1 MKSGDTMRPKTIFH
15 IDMNAFFASCE
26 QARDPRLK
34 QVPLIV
40 GGDPKTRRGIVLAA
54 SYDAKAYGV
63 KTTMLIHEAMRLC
76 PSGKVIVATH
86 ALYVEKSKKV
96 MAIFDEFTPLKQ
108 QVSIDEAFL
117 DMTGTEHLFGEPK
130 VAAKRIQ
137 EEILNQLDLPCSVGI
152 ANNKLLAK
160 MASEYKKPM
169 GITTLFENDFREKV
183 WPLEVGELYGI
194 GRKTVPKLKSIGIKT
209 IGDLANAKV
218 EVLVEA
224 FGYKSGMYMHES
236 ANGIGTDVVDGSMEP
251 PKSIGN
257 EMTYSIDIKKME
269 QIQEEILLLSDR
281 VGYRLRRKMLSGKTI
296 TVKLKYSN
304 FTVMTRSKTLEA
316 PTHHTEI
323 IYETSMALIQQAWT
337 KNPLRLLGVTVSGF
351 DASSYRQVSL
361 FDMEMTTEK
370 AEVDHMLDEIRHK
383 YGYNSIKRATL
394 LDKKP
399 PK

>member
-1 MKSGDTMRPKTIFH
+1 MCPKTIFH

-26 QARDPRLK
+26 QARDPGLK
-34 QVPLIV
+34 QIPLIV

-76 PSGKVIVATH
+76 PNGKVIAASH
-86 ALYVEKSKKV
+86 GLYVEMSKKV
-96 MAIFDEFTPLKQ
+96 MAIFDNYTPLKQ

-130 VAAKRIQ
+130 IAAKRIQ
-137 EEILNQLDLPCSVGI
+137 DEILNQLNLPCSVGI

-160 MASEYKKPM
+160 MASEYRKPM
-169 GITTLFENDFREKV
+169 GITTFFDQDFKDQL
-183 WPLEVGELYGI
+183 WPLEVGALYGI
-194 GRKTVPKLKSIGIKT
+194 GRKTVPKLKEMGIRT
-209 IGDLANAKV
+209 IGELAKTKA
-218 EVLVEA
+218 EMLVDI
-224 FGYKSGMYMHES
+224 FGYKMGLYMHES
-236 ANGIGTDVVDGSMEP
+236 ANGIGTDVVDGSMEL

-257 EMTYSIDIKKME
+257 EMTYSKDIVE
-269 QIQEEILLLSDR
+269 IGLIREEILLLADR
-281 VGYRLRRKMLSGKTI
+281 VGYRLRRKMLSGKTV
-296 TVKLKYSN
+296 TVKLKYSD
-304 FTVMTRSKTLEA
+304 FSVMTRSKTLEA

-323 IYETSMALIQQAWT
+323 IYETSMALINQAWT
-337 KNPLRLLGVTVSGF
+337 KKPLRLLGVTVSGF
-351 DASSYRQVSL
+351 DASDYRQVSL
-361 FDMEMTTEK
+361 FDMEITTEK
-370 AEVDHMLDEIRHK
+370 AEVDHMLDEIRNK

>member
-1 MKSGDTMRPKTIFH
+1 MCPKTIFH

-26 QARDPRLK
+26 QARNPELK

-40 GGDPKTRRGIVLAA
+40 GGDPETRRGIVLAA

-76 PSGKVIVATH
+76 PKGKVIAASH
-86 ALYVEKSKKV
+86 DLYVEMSQKV
-96 MAIFDEFTPLKQ
+96 MSIFDDYTPIKQ

-137 EEILNQLDLPCSVGI
+137 DDILKQLDLPCSVGI

-169 GITTLFENDFREKV
+169 GITTLFEEGFRERI

-194 GRKTVPKLKSIGIKT
+194 GKKTVPKLMAMGIKT

-218 EVLVEA
+218 NILVDA
-224 FGYKSGMYMHES
+224 FGYKTGMYMHES
-236 ANGIGTDVVDGSMEP
+236 ANGIGTDVVDGSMEQ

-257 EMTYSIDIKKME
+257 EMTYSKDILEMAL
-269 QIQEEILLLSDR
+269 IREEVLLLADR
-281 VGYRLRRKMLSGKTI
+281 VGYRLRRKMLSGKTVS
-296 TVKLKYSN
+296 VKLKYSD
-304 FTVMTRSKTLEA
+304 FSVMTRSKTIEA

-323 IYETSMALIQQAWT
+323 IYETAMALIRQAWT
-337 KNPLRLLGVTVSGF
+337 KKPLRLLGVTVSGF
-351 DASSYRQVSL
+351 EASDYRQVSL

-370 AEVDHMLDEIRHK
+370 AEVDHMLDEIRNK
-383 YGYNSIKRATL
+383 YGYSSIKRATL
-394 LDKKP
+394 LDRKP

>member
-1 MKSGDTMRPKTIFH
+1 MCPKTIFH

-26 QARDPRLK
+26 QARDPGLK
-34 QVPLIV
+34 QIPLIV

-76 PSGKVIVATH
+76 PNGKVIAASH
-86 ALYVEKSKKV
+86 GLYVEMSKKV
-96 MAIFDEFTPLKQ
+96 MAIFDNYTPLKQ

-117 DMTGTEHLFGEPK
+117 DMTGSEHLFGEPI

-137 EEILNQLDLPCSVGI
+137 EDILNQLDLPCSVGI

-160 MASEYKKPM
+160 MASEYEKPM
-169 GITTLFENDFREKV
+169 GITTLFEVDFREKI
-183 WPLEVGELYGI
+183 WPLEVGDLYGV
-194 GRKTVPKLKSIGIKT
+194 GRKTVPKLRTMGIKT
-209 IGDLANAKV
+209 IGDLANVKV
-218 EVLVEA
+218 NVLVDV
-224 FGYKSGMYMHES
+224 FGYKTGMYMHES
-236 ANGIGTDVVDGSMEP
+236 ANGIGTDMVDGSVEQ

-257 EMTYSIDIKKME
+257 EMTYSKDIKEMRL
-269 QIQEEILLLSDR
+269 IQEEILLLADR
-281 VGYRLRRKMLSGKTI
+281 VGYRLRRKMLSGKTV
-296 TVKLKYSN
+296 TVKLKYSD
-304 FTVMTRSKTLEA
+304 FTVMTRSKTLDA

-323 IYETSMALIQQAWT
+323 IYETAMTLIHQAWS
-337 KNPLRLLGVTVSGF
+337 KKPIRLLGVTVSGF
-351 DASSYRQVSL
+351 DASDYHQVSL

-370 AEVDHMLDEIRHK
+370 AEVDHMLDEIRNK

>member
-1 MKSGDTMRPKTIFH
+1 MCPKTIFH

-26 QARDPRLK
+26 QAKDPLLK
-34 QVPLIV
+34 QVPIIV

-76 PSGKVIVATH
+76 PSGKVIAASH
-86 ALYVEKSKKV
+86 GLYVEMSNKV
-96 MAIFDEFTPLKQ
+96 MAIFDNYTPLKQ

-117 DMTGTEHLFGEPK
+117 DMTGSEHLFGEPI

-137 EEILNQLDLPCSVGI
+137 DDILKQLDLPCSVGI

-169 GITTLFENDFREKV
+169 GITTLFEENFREKI
-183 WPLEVGELYGI
+183 WPLEVGDLYGI
-194 GRKTVPKLKSIGIKT
+194 GRKTVPKLKTMGIRT
-209 IGDLANAKV
+209 IGDLANTNV
-218 EVLVEA
+218 NILVDT
-224 FGYKSGMYMHES
+224 FGYKTGMYMHES

-257 EMTYSIDIKKME
+257 EMTYSKDIREIDLIR
-269 QIQEEILLLSDR
+269 EEVLLLADR
-281 VGYRLRRKMLSGKTI
+281 VGYRLRRKMLSGRTVTI
-296 TVKLKYSN
+296 KIKYNDFS
-304 FTVMTRSKTLEA
+304 VMTRSKTLEA

-323 IYETSMALIQQAWT
+323 IYETAMALINQAWT
-337 KNPLRLLGVTVSGF
+337 KKPLRLLGVTVSGF
-351 DASSYRQVSL
+351 DASDYRQVSL

-370 AEVDHMLDEIRHK
+370 AEVDHMLDEIRNK

-394 LDKKP
+394 LEKKP